1 MFLKIQYHILEE
13 QIIMKKIISTIT
25 APAAIGPYSQAVQIG
40 DMLYT
45 SGQIPLNPQTMEIES
60 DDVAAQTKQV
70 MENIKAVLAAADT
83 NLESVIKCTIFLA
96 DMNDFAKVNEVY
108 GAYFTQ
114 NPPARSCVEVARLP
128 RDVKVEIEC
137 IAQVA

>member
-1 MFLKIQYHILEE
+1 
-13 QIIMKKIISTIT
+13 MKKIISTIT